1 MPLFDEYLVC
11 DWSAANGPKL
21 GKDSVWIATATRRNG
36 RISTTMPENVRTRH
50 DAMAVIR
57 AACLAAVTDG
67 RRLFAGFD
75 FAFGYPAGTARAVT
89 GRADWRALWRVLGE
103 LIEDDAQNAS
113 NRFDVAAFL
122 NRSCF
127 GADRAHGGPFWGH
140 PAGRTYDGL
149 GPKRPSRMP
158 DGIAEKRRA
167 ETVMQGA
174 QPVWKLAYTGA
185 VGSQSLLGIARLE
198 ALRRDPALKRH
209 IVVWPFET
217 GFAETLTSQVTLAE
231 IYPSA
236 FPVTLHDGEVKDAA
250 QVRTLASVFAR
261 LDKADRFGPLLE
273 RPAGLDG
280 KAVRD
285 VLDEEGWIVGA
296 GLIGREGKD

>member
-11 DWSAANGPKL
+11 DWSAANSPKT
-21 GKDSVWIATATRRNG
+21 GKDSIWIATATRRNG
-36 RISTTMPENVRTRH
+36 RIVTTKPENIRTRH
-50 DAMAVIR
+50 EAMEIIR
-57 AACLAAVTDG
+57 TACMKAAEDG

-75 FAFGYPAGTARAVT
+75 FAFGYPAGTAKAVA
-89 GRADWRALWRVLGE
+89 GKADWRALWRVLGE
-103 LIEDDAQNAS
+103 LIEDDDKNAS

-127 GADRAHGGPFWGH
+127 SGTSPFWGH

-149 GPKRPSRMP
+149 GPKRPKTMP

-167 ETVMQGA
+167 ETIMAGA

-209 IVVWPFET
+209 IAVWPFET
-217 GFAETLTSQVTLAE
+217 GFAQTLEKSVTLAE

-236 FPVTLHDGEVKDAA
+236 FPVATKEGEVKDAA
-250 QVRTLASVFAR
+250 QVRTLASAFAR
-261 LDKADRFGPLLE
+261 LDKADRFRPLLD
-273 RPAGLDG
+273 RPASLDD
-280 KAVRD
+280 KALRD
-285 VLDEEGWIVGA
+285 VLREEGWIVGA
-296 GLIGREGKD
+296 GLLGKT

>member
-21 GKDSVWIATATRRNG
+21 GKDSIWIATATRRNG
-36 RISTTMPENVRTRH
+36 RVVTSKPENIRTRH
-50 DAMAVIR
+50 EAMEAIR
-57 AACLAAVTDG
+57 TACLKAVEGG

-75 FAFGYPAGTARAVT
+75 FAFGYPAGTAKAIA
-89 GRADWRALWRVLGE
+89 GKADWQALWRVLGE
-103 LIEDDAQNAS
+103 LIEDDDRNAS

-127 GADRAHGGPFWGH
+127 KGNSPFWGH

-149 GPKRPSRMP
+149 GPKRPKRMP
-158 DGIAEKRRA
+158 AGITEKRRT
-167 ETVMQGA
+167 EMIMTGA

-198 ALRRDPALKRH
+198 ALRRDPSLKRH
-209 IVVWPFET
+209 IAVWPFET
-217 GFAETLTSQVTLAE
+217 DFAETLGKPVTLAE

-236 FPVTLHDGEVKDAA
+236 FPVALHDGEVKDAA
-250 QVRTLASVFAR
+250 QVRTLASAFAR
-261 LDKADRFGPLLE
+261 LDKADRFRPLLD
-273 RPAGLDG
+273 RPASLDD
-280 KAVRD
+280 KTICQ
-285 VLDEEGWIVGA
+285 VLREEGWIVGA
-296 GLIGREGKD
+296 GLIGPEWKE